1 MFTKHIMVILPLK
14 INATTRQTITQVGI
28 RIPIKTCTCI
38 GKATIKLTKA
48 TKTKIRKKNL
58 RIVKTFIPTYK
69 LDYSLIYKGLN
80 KRKAKS
86 HLKY

>member
-1 MFTKHIMVILPLK
+1 MVILPLK

-48 TKTKIRKKNL
+48 TKTKIRKKNPKDCENVHSNVQARL
-58 RIVKTFIPTYK
+58 FTY
-69 LDYSLIYKGLN
+69 I
-80 KRKAKS
+80 
-86 HLKY
+86 